1 MITLPDSDL
10 LKLVDDYEKDTK
22 QIKDDV
28 FRIAWHMRGGVSS
41 EDLLWKY
48 SLEDRLI
55 LNKIIKDNIE
65 TTNKTGL
72 PLI

>member
-1 MITLPDSDL
+1 MSSSDI
-10 LKLVDDYEKDTK
+10 LKLVEDYESDTK

-41 EDLLWKY
+41 EDLFWRY
-48 SLEDRLI
+48 SLEDRQI

-72 PLI
+72 PLV

>member
-1 MITLPDSDL
+1 LSSSDI
-10 LKLVDDYEKDTK
+10 LKLVEDYESDTK

-41 EDLLWKY
+41 EDLFWRY
-48 SLEDRLI
+48 SLEDRQI

-72 PLI
+72 PLV